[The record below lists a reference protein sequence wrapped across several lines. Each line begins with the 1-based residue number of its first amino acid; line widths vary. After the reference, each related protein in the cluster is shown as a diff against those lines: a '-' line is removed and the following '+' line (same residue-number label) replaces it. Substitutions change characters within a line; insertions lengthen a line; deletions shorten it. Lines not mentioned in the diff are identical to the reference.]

1 MEVEE
6 VIWLLKDEVP
16 EELELDFVVGAV
28 LWLLLVGADEETEG
42 EQAEG
47 LHEQT
52 VTVTVTGQSPAVEA
66 LIAALLVITGT
77 GGTLPLPCAPCPRGS
92 MSCWAARGVA
102 ATSPRREGRM
112 MEERMAMRTCENSS
126 GGKRL
131 LENVFVL
138 TVLSLW
144 YRRSKT
150 LD

>member
-1 MEVEE
+1 M
-6 VIWLLKDEVP
+6 P
-16 EELELDFVVGAV
+16 ERLELDLVVGAV
-28 LWLLLVGADEETEG
+28 LWLLLVGADEEIVG

-52 VTVTVTGQSPAVEA
+52 VTVTVTGQPPVVRA
-66 LIAALLVITGT
+66 LTEALLVIA
-77 GGTLPLPCAPCPRGS
+77 GGLGALPLPCTPCPRGS
-92 MSCWAARGVA
+92 TFCSAARGVA

-112 MEERMAMRTCENSS
+112 MMERMAMRTCENSS

-138 TVLSLW
+138 TILSLW
-144 YRRSKT
+144 HRRSKT